1 MCLGS
6 NGAAS
11 ESLLEEHADH
21 HRRGKTPPDVAGV
34 RGPSRRDPTPTTP
47 STANSQHKLT
57 SISKHKSTSI
67 CKLHLKISTWTQK
80 SCPCLNHPRMSNFLP
95 IFQLRKRNPSPT
107 PSAVSSASSGRLSA
121 AFGGGV
127 GLGGNP
133 KLLGAAGTAALHL
146 TASHHANKFGAASPH
161 AVKKLLSLR

>member
-47 STANSQHKLT
+47 SANSQHKLT

-67 CKLHLKISTWTQK
+67 CKLLENIHLDQK
-80 SCPCLNHPRMSNFLP
+80 SCPCLNH
-95 IFQLRKRNPSPT
+95 
-107 PSAVSSASSGRLSA
+107 GRLSNFSSNLSA
-121 AFGGGV
+121 SQEEPQPYPLCSEQRLLRPSV
-127 GLGGNP
+127 SGLRGWGWP
-133 KLLGAAGTAALHL
+133 WGQPQAAGGCRD
-146 TASHHANKFGAASPH
+146 SCPSPH
-161 AVKKLLSLR
+161 RQSPCQQIWGS

>member
-67 CKLHLKISTWTQK
+67 CKLLENIHLDQK
-80 SCPCLNHPRMSNFLP
+80 SCPCLNH
-95 IFQLRKRNPSPT
+95 
-107 PSAVSSASSGRLSA
+107 GRLSNFSSNLSA
-121 AFGGGV
+121 SQEEPQPYPLCSEQRLLRPSV
-127 GLGGNP
+127 SGLRGWGWP
-133 KLLGAAGTAALHL
+133 WGQPQAAGGCRD
-146 TASHHANKFGAASPH
+146 SCPSPH
-161 AVKKLLSLR
+161 RQSPCQQIWGS